1 MSVPRVREGDRV
13 RLVSPASRPSPD
25 GLARGVE
32 LLEGW
37 GLRVEVGRHAFDRH
51 GYLAGE
57 DRDRSADLDE
67 AFRDPGVRAVLAT
80 RGGKGAYRIAAQLD
94 VEAARA
100 DPKPLVGF
108 SDITCL
114 HLALHRAG
122 VPVGFH
128 GPMLNWNDD
137 YCDATC
143 AEALRRALMVVEPV
157 MVPSDPAEYTARFTT
172 GGPVTGTLLGGNLD
186 SIARSV
192 GWALPALDGVI
203 LLLEDHHGTGLG
215 QIDRCFAQLFHSG
228 RLDRVAGFAIGTFGE
243 FETAEAGG
251 WRLADVVSGWL
262 DRVGVPVLGGLPL
275 GHGRNPVTVPL
286 GTRTT
291 IDPAAGR
298 MTVAPGVR

>member
-1 MSVPRVREGDRV
+1 M
-13 RLVSPASRPSPD
+13 RLVSPASTPSRD
-25 GLARGVE
+25 GVARGVE

-37 GLRVEVGRHAFDRH
+37 GLRVEVGRHAFDQL
-51 GYLAGE
+51 GYLAGDDH
-57 DRDRSADLDE
+57 DRLDDLNE

-80 RGGKGAYRIAAQLD
+80 RGGKGAYRIATQLD

-108 SDITCL
+108 SDITYL

-137 YCDATC
+137 YCDAAC
-143 AEALRRALMVVEPV
+143 AEALRLALMVVEPIV
-157 MVPSDPAEYTARFTT
+157 VRSDPAEYTARFTA
-172 GGPVTGTLLGGNLD
+172 GEPVTGTLLGGNLD
-186 SIARSV
+186 SISRSV

-203 LLLEDHHGTGLG
+203 LLLEDHHGAGLG

-228 RLDRVAGFAIGTFGE
+228 HLDRVAGFAIGTFGE
-243 FETAEAGG
+243 FETADASG
-251 WRLADVVSGWL
+251 WALADVVSGWL
-262 DRVGVPVLGGLPL
+262 DRVGVPVLGGLPI
-275 GHGRNPVTVPL
+275 GHGRHPATVPL
-286 GTRTT
+286 GTSTT

-298 MTVAPGVR
+298 MTMAPGVS